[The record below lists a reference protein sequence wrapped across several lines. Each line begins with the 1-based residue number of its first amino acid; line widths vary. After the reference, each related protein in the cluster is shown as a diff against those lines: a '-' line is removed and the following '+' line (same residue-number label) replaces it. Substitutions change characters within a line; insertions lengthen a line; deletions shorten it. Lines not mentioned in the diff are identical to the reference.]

1 MAEARRNGDLGVLS
15 YAQEVTS
22 GVASLLQEFP
32 AVGELCKT
40 FLSFE
45 QLVETAKSN
54 KEELAVLRELCDVV
68 IKGVLE
74 RCSDRSDPYEGLAAL
89 AVHVERAKAVAKQCG
104 KGGVV
109 KQVIMSRKTSR
120 DIASVKKK
128 ILDLSIM
135 INMVIGNDLHVS
147 DIWYQDA
154 TAVVYYRAAGVSCDL
169 IYKTVGYCASSSPL
183 GGQTISESFWL
194 RAFLSHARIHPCTP

>member
-1 MAEARRNGDLGVLS
+1 MAEARRNGDLGVLT
-15 YAQEVTS
+15 YAQEVVS
-22 GVASLLQEFP
+22 GAASLLQEFP

-54 KEELAVLRELCDVV
+54 KEELVVLHELCDVV

-89 AVHVERAKAVAKQCG
+89 VVHVEKAKAVAKQCS

-109 KQVIMSRKTSR
+109 KQVVMSRKTSR
-120 DIASVKKK
+120 DIAAVKKK

-147 DIWYQDA
+147 GVIFYHGGAVQQQYYSRSSWSDI
-154 TAVVYYRAAGVSCDL
+154 
-169 IYKTVGYCASSSPL
+169 
-183 GGQTISESFWL
+183 
-194 RAFLSHARIHPCTP
+194 